1 MQRQGLSSGESVDL
15 LFIKMALFHG
25 IVFRDRGE
33 IKFFPKKKFSVCVC
47 VFLYRIWGGG
57 NILKQF
63 RVGLRCLLDANL
75 TIPIFR
81 FSTAIRPNLGRG
93 IVLVIRLALAF
104 LVLIPFVA
112 DVLAGVAK
120 CATVCAVPRREKG
133 V

>member
-33 IKFFPKKKFSVCVC
+33 IKFFPKKNFQY
-47 VFLYRIWGGG
+47 VFVYFCIGFGGG

-63 RVGLRCLLDANL
+63 RVGLRCLLDANF

-93 IVLVIRLALAF
+93 IVCVIRLALAF